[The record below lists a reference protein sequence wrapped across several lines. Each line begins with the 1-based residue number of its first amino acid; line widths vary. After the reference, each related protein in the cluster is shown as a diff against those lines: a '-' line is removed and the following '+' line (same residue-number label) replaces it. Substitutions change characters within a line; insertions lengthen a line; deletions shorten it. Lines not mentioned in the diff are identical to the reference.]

1 MVSNLESATFNLELN
16 VGCVTGG
23 LAGVHYGFTGIPK
36 EWIDAIARKED
47 IGKLLTHFTSKIEGA

>member
-1 MVSNLESATFNLELN
+1 M
-16 VGCVTGG
+16 
-23 LAGVHYGFTGIPK
+23 IK